1 MRGNGKQ
8 NLHTMYLSIA
18 IKLLVGML
26 GVIFFLRISG
36 KTQMAQL
43 TPLDSVNS
51 FVLGALV
58 GGVIYNPDTPVW
70 YLVFAFAVWTAA
82 NVSLRYLMRFH
93 RILRE
98 NGIFSMFDVDD
109 VRFETN
115 GRITISR
122 RNEPPESY
130 LLVNGGKVMEDALE
144 RSGKGKRWLLRHLR
158 QAGYPDAEKLF
169 CVEWTPGRG
178 FYIVPLEEPDGR
190 DAAKETLSAD

>member
-1 MRGNGKQ
+1 
-8 NLHTMYLSIA
+8 MYLSIA

-93 RILRE
+93 RIRRAIKGDSVMLVRDRRLVMRE
-98 NGIFSMFDVDD
+98 F
-109 VRFETN
+109 
-115 GRITISR
+115 R
-122 RNEPPESY
+122 RNGLE
-130 LLVNGGKVMEDALE
+130 MEMLH
-144 RSGKGKRWLLRHLR
+144 RSGQSLSQDTHARIQTGSTGVH
-158 QAGYPDAEKLF
+158 
-169 CVEWTPGRG
+169 
-178 FYIVPLEEPDGR
+178 
-190 DAAKETLSAD
+190 KETRRALHDLAGDNKIVLT

>member
-1 MRGNGKQ
+1 
-8 NLHTMYLSIA
+8 MYLSIA

-82 NVSLRYLMRFH
+82 TDAPFICLEPWYGHSDFSEVKEDFYH
-93 RILRE
+93 REGTQI
-98 NGIFSMFDVDD
+98 
-109 VRFETN
+109 
-115 GRITISR
+115 
-122 RNEPPESY
+122 
-130 LLVNGGKVMEDALE
+130 
-144 RSGKGKRWLLRHLR
+144 
-158 QAGYPDAEKLF
+158 
-169 CVEWTPGRG
+169 
-178 FYIVPLEEPDGR
+178 
-190 DAAKETLSAD
+190 LSAGQTFTTAYAIEVF

>member
-58 GGVIYNPDTPVW
+58 GGVIYNRYGIW
-70 YLVFAFAVWTAA
+70 Y
-82 NVSLRYLMRFH
+82 SPSRY
-93 RILRE
+93 
-98 NGIFSMFDVDD
+98 
-109 VRFETN
+109 
-115 GRITISR
+115 GRRPTSR
-122 RNEPPESY
+122 C
-130 LLVNGGKVMEDALE
+130 A
-144 RSGKGKRWLLRHLR
+144 
-158 QAGYPDAEKLF
+158 
-169 CVEWTPGRG
+169 T
-178 FYIVPLEEPDGR
+178 
-190 DAAKETLSAD
+190 

>member
-58 GGVIYNPDTPVW
+58 GGVIYNPDTRYGIW
-70 YLVFAFAVWTAA
+70 YSPSRCGRRQRLAA
-82 NVSLRYLMRFH
+82 L
-93 RILRE
+93 
-98 NGIFSMFDVDD
+98 
-109 VRFETN
+109 
-115 GRITISR
+115 
-122 RNEPPESY
+122 P
-130 LLVNGGKVMEDALE
+130 DALPPHPQGDQG
-144 RSGKGKRWLLRHLR
+144 RLG
-158 QAGYPDAEKLF
+158 DARPRP
-169 CVEWTPGRG
+169 PGW
-178 FYIVPLEEPDGR
+178 
-190 DAAKETLSAD
+190 